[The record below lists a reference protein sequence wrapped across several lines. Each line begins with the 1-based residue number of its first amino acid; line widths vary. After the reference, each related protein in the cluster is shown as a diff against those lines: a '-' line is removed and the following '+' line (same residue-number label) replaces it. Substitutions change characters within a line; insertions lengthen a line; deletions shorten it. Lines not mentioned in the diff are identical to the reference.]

1 MQIQTKPSDAEPA
14 AAPSALRQDVV
25 ADLLELQQAVSALR
39 AKLSLLESRVER
51 ARLHLAAGGP
61 AADLPRVAHV
71 MESRAEV
78 NGALAEVQRM
88 RHRSQRSLFLLAVE
102 EGFSLAEIARTWGIS
117 RQLVSRMTKE
127 PADKVVED

>member
-1 MQIQTKPSDAEPA
+1 MQIQVRPSETGPAEQA
-14 AAPSALRQDVV
+14 ETPSALRQNVV
-25 ADLLELQQAVSALR
+25 ADLLELENAVSVLR
-39 AKLSLLESRVER
+39 AKLSLLETRVER

-78 NGALAEVQRM
+78 NAALAEVQQT

-127 PADKVVED
+127 PVDG